1 MNLLRV
7 TSLFLLIATTTLF
20 AQPNFA
26 PVRIDDGSREL
37 FYFPTIRTL
46 NSGNMLC
53 SWAAANEEWI
63 GSYGREVDING
74 VVQGATQFFDEQS
87 PLEVTCPP
95 RVEFHTLSSG
105 AWVKM
110 IYHE

>member
-1 MNLLRV
+1 MSLLRV
-7 TSLFLLIATTTLF
+7 TFLFLLIAATTVC
-20 AQPNFA
+20 AQPSFG
-26 PVRIDDGSREL
+26 PVRIDEGTRNL
-37 FYFPTIRTL
+37 FYFPTIKTL

-53 SWAAANEEWI
+53 SWAAANAEWI
-63 GSYGREVDING
+63 GSYGREVDIHG
-74 VVQGATQFFDEQS
+74 VAQGATQFFDEQS